1 MTKNLITRKIQFLF
15 LIGAILLAPS
25 IARASAVPASVDSL
39 QNLLQN
45 DTDARQRAIIY
56 IHLADIH
63 VDSLNISSQYWDKA
77 LTEAAK
83 AKDEYMMKLA
93 LDNLIQRYAS
103 KNKEKVEKYIT
114 FARQY
119 LPEEHNTLFRYY
131 LYCYN
136 IWAEM
141 RKNNSLETIEQELD
155 KLKKEN
161 HGQMTPEE
169 QIQWEYLTG
178 VSLDYSAVLTHS
190 YNEVSK
196 AIPYVERAL
205 EILAPYPLQDRVH
218 FEILCHYELAD
229 LYTTV
234 ENKKAVDEVNKMI
247 ELHKQWNHLNTTF
260 DRRFLDE
267 SHYYMAKYSQIIFMA
282 DLISKEEIK
291 DYYQKYIQIANKK
304 KVVKSTYETTARYY
318 QTIGEYKKAIAYI
331 DSATQTDHFQPVN
344 LVPILNAK
352 AGLYYKLNDYKNA
365 YLTLKESNKNRM
377 SDKSQKREQQMI
389 EMQTRFDVNK
399 LELEKSKLANKNKQI
414 ALTGTFILLLAA
426 IGWSIYQR
434 TMVKRLKKMHCALMT
449 AHEEVRK
456 QSIKATESEKMKTA
470 FLNSICHEIRTPLNS
485 IAGFSELIFDES
497 LDTATRQEFRQLI
510 QSNSTA
516 LASLMDNM
524 LELSQ
529 LVSSEL
535 PLPVESTDVY
545 GLCVE
550 EMAKLKETLSKPNI
564 ECIITGDKDELQ
576 LATDITKI
584 ILTRKGV
591 SEFDLYDR
599 QAMMDKYGF
608 TPTQFIDFKG
618 LMGDQSDNIP
628 GIPGVGE
635 KTATKLILEYG
646 SVENLIANVDNVKPK
661 GVKAKVEEHAQLA
674 MMSKRL
680 ATINT
685 QVPMDIDFAEYK
697 LTEPDYDALIELYS
711 RLEFNR
717 FLKKLNVQRSGGTG
731 SGDPAA
737 KPLAVDAEKLEKVCV
752 REDSQLAELTLQGR
766 TAIKVFGD
774 HNHLDVPQIEGVA
787 AVNGDTYYYFDCR
800 NLIF

>member
-1 MTKNLITRKIQFLF
+1 MSKNLITRKIQFLF

-25 IARASAVPASVDSL
+25 IARASAVTASVDSL

-45 DTDARQRAIIY
+45 DTDAGQRAIIY

-178 VSLDYSAVLTHS
+178 VSLDYSAVL
-190 YNEVSK
+190 
-196 AIPYVERAL
+196 
-205 EILAPYPLQDRVH
+205 
-218 FEILCHYELAD
+218 AD

-304 KVVKSTYETTARYY
+304 KIVKSTYETTARYY

-344 LVPILNAK
+344 LVPILIAK

-456 QSIKATESEKMKTA
+456 QSMKATESEKMKTA

-564 ECIITGDKDELQ
+564 ECIITGDKDGMTAQTNAFYLSRVIGNLLSNSAKFTESGTITLTCNIDKEKGQ
-576 LATDITKI
+576 LVISVTDTGIGIPADKQEWVFERFTK
-584 ILTRKGV
+584 V
-591 SEFDLYDR
+591 D
-599 QAMMDKYGF
+599 
-608 TPTQFIDFKG
+608 DFK
-618 LMGDQSDNIP
+618 P
-628 GIPGVGE
+628 
-635 KTATKLILEYG
+635 
-646 SVENLIANVDNVKPK
+646 
-661 GVKAKVEEHAQLA
+661 
-674 MMSKRL
+674 
-680 ATINT
+680 
-685 QVPMDIDFAEYK
+685 
-697 LTEPDYDALIELYS
+697 
-711 RLEFNR
+711 
-717 FLKKLNVQRSGGTG
+717 GTG
-731 SGDPAA
+731 LGLYICRIIIQRLGGQIRIDTGYTSGC
-737 KPLAVDAEKLEKVCV
+737 KMVV
-752 REDSQLAELTLQGR
+752 TLP
-766 TAIKVFGD
+766 V
-774 HNHLDVPQIEGVA
+774 
-787 AVNGDTYYYFDCR
+787 
-800 NLIF
+800 